1 MSAILNQL
9 STLPALWAYAVIATL
24 VLAEAAL
31 FIGFVLP
38 GETAVLIGGA
48 LAATGQL
55 TLAPLLILVVVAAVV
70 GDSIGYEVGRK
81 LGPRLLT
88 LRPMARHLERIE
100 RARES
105 IRTRGGLAVLIGR
118 STAFL
123 RAVMPALAGLSRMP
137 YRTFLLYNALGALL
151 WGVAITLLG
160 YFAGHSLPRV
170 ERALGRGGALLAAV
184 LLALLLVA
192 LHRRRRRT

>member
-1 MSAILNQL
+1 MSTILNHL
-9 STLPALWAYAVIATL
+9 ASLPALMAYAVIAAL

-55 TLAPLLILVVVAAVV
+55 ALAPLLVVVVVAAVV

-88 LRPMARHLERIE
+88 LRPMTRHRERID
-100 RARES
+100 RARET
-105 IRTRGGLAVLIGR
+105 IRRRGGFAVLIGR
-118 STAFL
+118 ATAFL
-123 RAVMPALAGLSRMP
+123 RAVVPALAGLSRMP
-137 YRTFLLYNALGALL
+137 YRVFLVYNALGALL
-151 WGVAITLLG
+151 WGVVVTLLG

-170 ERALGRGGALLAAV
+170 EKALGRGGALLAV
-184 LLALLLVA
+184 LLVGALVVV
-192 LHRRRRRT
+192 LHRRRRSA